1 MIKVAMIG
9 CGKLGL
15 PTAELM
21 AEHYDVIGYDLETD
35 PRAKIPMKTSIAEA
49 MLGRDLIFV
58 AVPTAHE
65 PEYGGEKPIAE
76 LPVRDFDYDIIKNVL
91 KTISLYATDNQLIV
105 LISTVLPGTIRQ
117 QLRPLLTK
125 GRFIYNPYVAAMG
138 SIKQDMANPECLIIG
153 TEDGDL
159 SPDAITIVDF
169 YRPICGNKCPINIG
183 TWDEAEAIKVFY
195 NTYISA
201 KISIVNMIQDVAERN
216 GNINVDVVTDALI
229 SATQR
234 ITSAKYLTAGMGDAG
249 PCHPRD
255 NIALR
260 YLSERLDL
268 GYDLFHAIMVSR
280 ESQAENLAKRL
291 VGIAKE
297 RQLPVVIHGK
307 TYKPH
312 IPYTH
317 GSYSLLVGHFVATAG
332 VTVFYV
338 DPLTDDALAE
348 TIPAVYLMAHNAAV
362 SYSGTHRSG
371 TPVEFYCPIPA
382 GSVILDPW
390 RTISAHPGCEVIHY
404 GNTRAKH

>member
-21 AEHYDVIGYDLETD
+21 AEHYDVVGYDLVAD
-35 PRAKIPMKTSIAEA
+35 PQSKITMKVSIAEA
-49 MLGRDLIFV
+49 MLERDIIFV

-76 LPVRDFDYDIIKNVL
+76 LPARDFNYAVVKDVL
-91 KTISLYATDNQLIV
+91 TTISLYATDSQLIV

-138 SIKQDMANPECLIIG
+138 SIKQDMTNPECLIIG
-153 TEDGDL
+153 TENGDM
-159 SPDAITIVDF
+159 SEDAATIVDF
-169 YRPICGNKCPINIG
+169 YLPICGNQCPINIG

-201 KISIVNMIQDVAERN
+201 KISLVNMIQDVAERN

-234 ITSAKYLTAGMGDAG
+234 ITSAKYLTAGLGDAG

-260 YLSERLDL
+260 HLSERLDL
-268 GYDLFHAIMVSR
+268 GYDLFQAIMVSR

-291 VGIAKE
+291 VGIANE

-317 GSYSLLVGHFVATAG
+317 GSYSLLVGHFVAAAG

-362 SYSGTHRSG
+362 SYAGTDLSSK
-371 TPVEFYCPIPA
+371 PEEFYCPIPA

-390 RTISAHPGCEVIHY
+390 RSILAHPGCEVIHY
-404 GNTRAKH
+404 GNTRGRH